1 MTADDAHGGQR
12 DWRPTPDPTALTT
25 AQLLREMASLR
36 EIMDV
41 RTDGV
46 ERSLEQQL
54 AAAVELILSRIKN
67 VADVSNER
75 FLGIATQFLERDTRT
90 EQAAQESRIS
100 LDAALA
106 AAKEAV
112 SEQNKANSLAIG
124 KSEDATKERL
134 DALQLLFST
143 SNKSLEDKISDA
155 KSRLDSGGGREQG
168 TAETRTEQR
177 TDRSEQRSDRSL
189 SAQTLAIY
197 VSLAGLALLILFHR

>member
-1 MTADDAHGGQR
+1 MPGESNL
-12 DWRPTPDPTALTT
+12 PVPDPTALAT
-25 AQLLREMASLR
+25 AQLLREQAYVR
-36 EIMDV
+36 EIVEV
-41 RTDGV
+41 RVSGV
-46 ERSLEQQL
+46 ERGFEQQL

-67 VADVSNER
+67 VEDVSRER
-75 FLGIATQFLERDTRT
+75 FSGIATQFLERDTRT

-177 TDRSEQRSDRSL
+177 SDRSERRSDRSL
-189 SAQTLAIY
+189 DAQTLAIF
-197 VSLAGLALLILFHR
+197 VSLVGLALLILFRK

>member
-1 MTADDAHGGQR
+1 MAESNL
-12 DWRPTPDPTALTT
+12 PIPDPTALTT
-25 AQLLREMASLR
+25 AQLLREQSSLR
-36 EIMDV
+36 EIMEV
-41 RTDGV
+41 RINGV

-54 AAAVELILSRIKN
+54 AAAVELILSHIKN

-75 FLGIATQFLERDTRT
+75 FSGIATQFLERDTRT

-155 KSRLDSGGGREQG
+155 KSRLDSGGGQEQG
-168 TAETRTEQR
+168 KAQANVEQR
-177 TDRSEQRSDRSL
+177 DVRVEHRSVSGLNAQMISL
-189 SAQTLAIY
+189 YVAI
-197 VSLAGLALLILFHR
+197 AGLAALILLHKP